1 MYQFKL
7 DKFEGPLD
15 LLLKLI
21 EEEELDISE
30 VSLAKVTEQYLNYLE
45 QVQDLPMGELA
56 DFLVVAAKLL
66 LIKSKIL
73 LPTLELEEEE
83 GDLEQQLKIYRIFL
97 EASKVIQ
104 KTISRK
110 KFAYFRENKRIRD
123 MEPIFNPPKSIT
135 ALNLKMLFQGVLGNI
150 EPILK
155 LPQEM
160 IKKTVSIQEKINE
173 IREMILKKSSLSFG
187 ALLSKAESK
196 TEIIVTFLAI
206 LELVKNQ
213 SVQVLQKNIFDDIC
227 IEKSSQESIINN

>member
-1 MYQFKL
+1 
-7 DKFEGPLD
+7 
-15 LLLKLI
+15 
-21 EEEELDISE
+21 
-30 VSLAKVTEQYLNYLE
+30 
-45 QVQDLPMGELA
+45 
-56 DFLVVAAKLL
+56 
-66 LIKSKIL
+66 
-73 LPTLELEEEE
+73 
-83 GDLEQQLKIYRIFL
+83 
-97 EASKVIQ
+97 
-104 KTISRK
+104 
-110 KFAYFRENKRIRD
+110 

-173 IREMILKKSSLSFG
+173 IREIILKKSSLSFG